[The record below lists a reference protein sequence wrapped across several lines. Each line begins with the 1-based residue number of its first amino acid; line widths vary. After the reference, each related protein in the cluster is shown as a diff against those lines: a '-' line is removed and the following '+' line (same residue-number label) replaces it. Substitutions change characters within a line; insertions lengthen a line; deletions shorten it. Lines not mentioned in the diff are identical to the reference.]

1 MLRRKI
7 LRKLRKNQ
15 HDLKNNNK
23 TEKYEKDLI
32 KYKFKLLNLYY
43 NKYALK

>member
-7 LRKLRKNQ
+7 LRKLRK
-15 HDLKNNNK
+15 KIKMIKKNK
-23 TEKYEKDLI
+23 TDKYEKDLI
-32 KYKFKLLNLYY
+32 KHKFKLLNIYY